1 MPWFLPGF
9 PSPWPPA
16 SLRYC
21 SLLLGLLLPSWW
33 SSHCSLLPS
42 SIHLPLWHQ
51 RDHVTLPPIPTPFK
65 AFLRL
70 LLVLQRKSSLSKMA
84 SEACLFWPSPFLSSS
99 WTGFFLF
106 QSLEPSFKLL
116 SCHFFLFSQALYT
129 YYSLC
134 LSSSSSTPLLPVM
147 QPLILHHH
155 DWLPC
160 WLDPVA
166 ILMLS

>member
-1 MPWFLPGF
+1 MLWCIFCSLGHCSLENFWVLPNFLLVLWGLFKFTSPWETQDPVILAMPWFLPGF

-42 SIHLPLWHQ
+42 SNHLPLWHQ

-70 LLVLQRKSSLSKMA
+70 LLILQRKSSLSKMA
-84 SEACLFWPSPFLSSS
+84 SKPASFDPLPFSLALELGSFCSSP
-99 WTGFFLF
+99 
-106 QSLEPSFKLL
+106 
-116 SCHFFLFSQALYT
+116 
-129 YYSLC
+129 
-134 LSSSSSTPLLPVM
+134 
-147 QPLILHHH
+147 
-155 DWLPC
+155 
-160 WLDPVA
+160 
-166 ILMLS
+166 